1 MADDVH
7 VTHLDVVKQYNVQ
20 LNHFRGAAIACG
32 VLIDK
37 QIRKIQSELEHK
49 KSDAQSVQ
57 RQAVGKR
64 DNIVQR
70 YKPIRNE
77 SFPGSECAGNTDS
90 EIQNKYQALEAA
102 VNDYNNSVAQIR
114 DKMAEI
120 GQLTKTFCTTLDS
133 EVIGCNQKLKGM
145 IAIMDSMTNMHM

>member
-7 VTHLDVVKQYNVQ
+7 VTHLDVVKQYNVK

-37 QIRKIQSELEHK
+37 QIRKIQSELERK
-49 KSDAQSVQ
+49 KSDAQYVQ

-64 DNIVQR
+64 DDIVQR
-70 YKPIRNE
+70 YKPIRSN
-77 SFPGSECAGNTDS
+77 SYPGSECAGTTDS
-90 EIQNKYQALEAA
+90 QIQAKYQALEAA
-102 VNDYNNSVAQIR
+102 VEDYNRSLGQIR

-120 GQLTKTFCTTLDS
+120 GQQTKTFCTILDS

>member
-1 MADDVH
+1 MADDVL
-7 VTHLDVVKQYNVQ
+7 VTHLDVVKQYNVK
-20 LNHFRGAAIACG
+20 LNHFRGAAMACG
-32 VLIDK
+32 ALIDK

-49 KSDAQSVQ
+49 KLDAQSVQ
-57 RQAVGKR
+57 RQAVSKR

-70 YKPIRNE
+70 YKPMRTE
-77 SFPGSECAGNTDS
+77 SYPGSECAGTTDS
-90 EIQNKYQALEAA
+90 QIQAKYQALEAA
-102 VNDYNNSVAQIR
+102 VEDYNRSLGQIR

-145 IAIMDSMTNMHM
+145 IAIMDSMTNMHV

>member
-7 VTHLDVVKQYNVQ
+7 VTHLDVVKQYNVK

-37 QIRKIQSELEHK
+37 QIRKIQSELERK
-49 KSDAQSVQ
+49 KTDAQSVQ
-57 RQAVGKR
+57 RKAVR
-64 DNIVQR
+64 MCDNIVQR
-70 YKPIRNE
+70 YKPIRTE
-77 SFPGSECAGNTDS
+77 SYPGSECAGTTDS
-90 EIQNKYQALEAA
+90 QIQAKYQALEAA
-102 VNDYNNSVAQIR
+102 VEDYNRSLGQIR

-145 IAIMDSMTNMHM
+145 IAIMDSMTNMHV

>member
-7 VTHLDVVKQYNVQ
+7 VGRIDVVKQYNVK
-20 LNHFRGAAIACG
+20 LNHFRGAALACG
-32 VLIDK
+32 ALIDK

-49 KSDAQSVQ
+49 KSDAQYVQ

-64 DNIVQR
+64 DSIVQR
-70 YKPIRNE
+70 YKPIR
-77 SFPGSECAGNTDS
+77 SDSYPGSECAGTTDS
-90 EIQNKYQALEAA
+90 QIEAKYQALEAA
-102 VNDYNNSVAQIR
+102 VEDYNRSLGEIR

-120 GQLTKTFCTTLDS
+120 GQQTKTFCTILDS

-145 IAIMDSMTNMHM
+145 IAIMDSMTNMSM

>member
-7 VTHLDVVKQYNVQ
+7 VTHLDVVKQYNVK

-37 QIRKIQSELEHK
+37 QIRKIQSELERK
-49 KSDAQSVQ
+49 KTDAQYVQ

-64 DNIVQR
+64 DDIVQR
-70 YKPIRNE
+70 YKPIRSN
-77 SFPGSECAGNTDS
+77 SYPGSECAGTTDS
-90 EIQNKYQALEAA
+90 QIQAKYQALEAA
-102 VNDYNNSVAQIR
+102 VEDYNRSLGQIR

-120 GQLTKTFCTTLDS
+120 GQQTKTFCTILDS

>member
-7 VTHLDVVKQYNVQ
+7 VTHLDVVKQYNVK

-37 QIRKIQSELEHK
+37 QIRKIQSELERK
-49 KSDAQSVQ
+49 KSDAQYVQ

-64 DNIVQR
+64 DDIVQR
-70 YKPIRNE
+70 YKPIRSN
-77 SFPGSECAGNTDS
+77 SYPGSECAGTTDS
-90 EIQNKYQALEAA
+90 QIQAKYQALEAA
-102 VNDYNNSVAQIR
+102 VEDYNRSLGQIR

-120 GQLTKTFCTTLDS
+120 GQQTKTFCTILDS

-145 IAIMDSMTNMHM
+145 IAIMDSMTNMSV

>member
-7 VTHLDVVKQYNVQ
+7 VTHLDVVKQYNVK
-20 LNHFRGAAIACG
+20 LNHFRGAAMACG
-32 VLIDK
+32 ALIDK

-49 KSDAQSVQ
+49 KSCAQSVQ
-57 RQAVGKR
+57 RQAVSKR

-70 YKPIRNE
+70 YKPIRTG
-77 SFPGSECAGNTDS
+77 SYPGSECAGTTDS
-90 EIQNKYQALEAA
+90 QIQAKYQALEAA
-102 VNDYNNSVAQIR
+102 VEDYNRSLGQIR

-120 GQLTKTFCTTLDS
+120 GQQTKTFCTILDS

-145 IAIMDSMTNMHM
+145 IAIMDSMTNMSM

>member
-1 MADDVH
+1 M
-7 VTHLDVVKQYNVQ
+7 DVVKQYNVK
-20 LNHFRGAAIACG
+20 LNHFRGAAMACG
-32 VLIDK
+32 ALIDK
-37 QIRKIQSELEHK
+37 QIRKIQSELDHK

-70 YKPIRNE
+70 YKPIRTE
-77 SFPGSECAGNTDS
+77 SYPGSECAGTTDS
-90 EIQNKYQALEAA
+90 QIQAKYQALEAA
-102 VNDYNNSVAQIR
+102 VEDYNRSLGQIR